1 MIAAVALAGSTAVQ
15 ALHVTQWQDS
25 MTILPGHFIELINS
39 NEQSVLSA
47 AVDNKT
53 NIKQDF
59 SIDLVRISKITMLIG
74 VSSCPILTHLSFSTY
89 RRTTS

>member
-1 MIAAVALAGSTAVQ
+1 MNQNLVNLAIGALAGSSAVS

-25 MTILPGHFIELINS
+25 MTIMPGHYIELINS

-53 NIKQDF
+53 NIK
-59 SIDLVRISKITMLIG
+59 
-74 VSSCPILTHLSFSTY
+74 
-89 RRTTS
+89 

>member
-1 MIAAVALAGSTAVQ
+1 MNKNLCLMAAALAGGTAVQ

-25 MTILPGHFIELINS
+25 MTILPGHYIELINS

-59 SIDLVRISKITMLIG
+59 SIDLVS
-74 VSSCPILTHLSFSTY
+74 VFLSLKL
-89 RRTTS
+89 RH